1 MIAGY
6 VSAAGVVLPW
16 WLCVVSGMI
25 ADCDRCAAP
34 EDPRDALI
42 REQAERLGQERRI
55 AAQAEQIA
63 ALEAVVADLRE
74 RLAAAERAGSRNSG
88 NSSMPPSSDDL
99 PGRKPPRKQRR
110 AAERAEKKRKRGK
123 QPGSP
128 GASMTW
134 EVPDRTED
142 HYPEGACS
150 CGRDLADA
158 ADLGVARSFQQE
170 EIPAAPAERVQHD
183 LHEARCACGRAHVA
197 PRPAG
202 VPDSALSIGPRLRA
216 LAVYLV
222 VFQHVPV
229 ERCRQLIADVTGA
242 AVSDGFIHSCLAR
255 AASPGRGGGGADP
268 RPDHRRPGGGVRRD
282 DAAVRAGRG
291 EEVRPRRVH
300 RAVLGVLAGHPQ
312 PGLDGRR
319 RDPAGLRRDRGLRPL
334 PELLPAPGG
343 STSPGTRRACLTYCG
358 TIEDCAE
365 SYPGA
370 VWPVQAQRALRGLI
384 HAWHAAREQ
393 GLDAIPADVRK
404 PLEHEFRHAVLAGLA
419 SVPRVPGPKNSTKQ
433 KPGREL
439 LEFCRDRRSDVLLF
453 TDGHQRLAD
462 EQHQRAR
469 RPPPENPAEDLRP
482 PGQRRRHPGPPRH
495 QKLHRHRPQARQERH
510 GRPARPHARQAL
522 ATASTGILPVTP
534 AGTRATHHHT

>member
-1 MIAGY
+1 MGY
-6 VSAAGVVLPW
+6 VPASGVVLPW
-16 WLCVVSGMI
+16 WVSVVSGMI
-25 ADCDRCAAP
+25 AGCDRCAARGSVA
-34 EDPRDALI
+34 DPRDALI
-42 REQAERLGQERRI
+42 REQAQLI

-74 RLAAAERAGSRNSG
+74 QLETAARAGSRNSG

-110 AAERAEKKRKRGK
+110 AAERAEKKKRGK

-142 HYPEGACS
+142 HHPGGACS

-158 ADLGVARSFQQE
+158 ADLGVARSYQQE
-170 EIPAAPAERVQHD
+170 EIPAAAAERVQHD
-183 LHEARCACGRAHVA
+183 LHESRCACGRVHAA
-197 PRPAG
+197 ARPAG

-242 AVSDGFIHSCLAR
+242 AVSDGFIHSCLAK
-255 AASPGRGGGGADP
+255 AASPGRGGGAADP
-268 RPDHRRPGGGVRRD
+268 RPDHRRGGGGVRRD
-282 DAAVRAGRG
+282 HAAVRAGRG
-291 EEVRPRRVH
+291 EEVRARRVH
-300 RAVLGVLAGHPQ
+300 RGVLRLLAGHPQ
-312 PGLDGRR
+312 PGLHGTTPGSCRVSPGSWSPTATR
-319 RDPAGLRRDRGLRPL
+319 ITST
-334 PELLPAPGG
+334 PGG
-343 STSPGTRRACLTYCG
+343 STSPGTRRACLTCCG

-393 GLDAIPADVRK
+393 GLDAIPAGVRK

-453 TDGHQRLAD
+453 TEDTSVWPTNNISERGVRPLKTQQKISGRLASD
-462 EQHQRAR
+462 DVTQDRLDIRSYIDTAR
-469 RPPPENPAEDLRP
+469 KHGKNAMDVLHDLMLGRPWRPPA
-482 PGQRRRHPGPPRH
+482 
-495 QKLHRHRPQARQERH
+495 QAFS
-510 GRPARPHARQAL
+510 P
-522 ATASTGILPVTP
+522 
-534 AGTRATHHHT
+534 